1 MIQDSS
7 RRLFLRLVPTAV
19 AGLWAF
25 KTFAQEQPPP
35 PKRPAPTGGP
45 GSGSSSN
52 GGPKPTTSN
61 PPSNPTMPKNDP
73 NGVLPEAPK
82 ADPKLLKAN
91 ETGIKHDIEKLAE
104 LAQELKKEIDATD
117 STKVLSID
125 MIKKT
130 QEIEKLA
137 HQIATLAKG

>member
-1 MIQDSS
+1 
-7 RRLFLRLVPTAV
+7 
-19 AGLWAF
+19 
-25 KTFAQEQPPP
+25 
-35 PKRPAPTGGP
+35 
-45 GSGSSSN
+45 
-52 GGPKPTTSN
+52 
-61 PPSNPTMPKNDP
+61 MPKNDP

-91 ETGIKHDIEKLAE
+91 ETGIKRDIDKLAE